1 MGRTGKLFA
10 YQHGGI
16 APDILTSAKALGSGF
31 PIGAMLTT
39 DRIAPSF
46 GPGTHGSTFGGNP
59 LACAVGCAAFDI
71 INSEAARANTVRQ
84 SAKLTAALQ
93 KIGEETGVFQTVRG
107 QGLLIGCVLAEAY
120 AGRAAEITAAAL
132 KHGVM
137 VLVAGANVVR
147 LAPSLLIED
156 RDIDEAVPKLKAAL
170 EEWLAR

>member
-1 MGRTGKLFA
+1 
-10 YQHGGI
+10 
-16 APDILTSAKALGSGF
+16 
-31 PIGAMLTT
+31 MLTT

-120 AGRAAEITAAAL
+120 AGRAAEITAASL